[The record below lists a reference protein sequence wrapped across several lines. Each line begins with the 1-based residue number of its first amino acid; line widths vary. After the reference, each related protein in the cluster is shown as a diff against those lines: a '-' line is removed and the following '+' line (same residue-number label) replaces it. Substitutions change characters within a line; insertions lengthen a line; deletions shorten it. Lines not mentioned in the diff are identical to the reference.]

1 MKDRSTRQAD
11 LGTLEKEYRSAD
23 KDGRRR
29 INKAAHKITNES
41 KAVRSMRQE
50 LIKVHR
56 KGDTKRIAEIHYS
69 VDRQS
74 KYRNV

>member
-11 LGTLEKEYRSAD
+11 LDSLKKDYRYAD

-29 INKAAHKITNES
+29 INGAAHKIVNES

-50 LIKVHR
+50 LIKAHR

-74 KYRNV
+74 KYRND